1 MVAVYRVNAA
11 RALEIAVS
19 RRRVTARWRP
29 FQSIPDVPAN
39 ALSSGR
45 IGGGP
50 LTAARLSETALSAG
64 RITP

>member
-1 MVAVYRVNAA
+1 MMAVYRVNPA
-11 RALEIAVS
+11 RALEIAVM
-19 RRRVTARWRP
+19 RRRVVARWRP

-45 IGGGP
+45 IGGGS
-50 LTAARLSETALSAG
+50 LIAARLNDTALSAG